1 VNPIPAHFEVE
12 ARTWGISLAER
23 VDLQEI
29 FRGEVL
35 PSAPTVAETWTTF
48 DFRNEVSENLIAKS
62 LTSKGLRF
70 RDCHR
75 KAMVAECKGPLKH
88 KFAIPYCCDLRF
100 CPFCAPRSFMRLMK
114 KHSPV
119 LEHIRLCPR
128 SDFRLREITLTSLNT
143 GTIAKQ
149 EVDAFNGY
157 VKKTLHTL
165 MKGVK
170 GWGAISVDEVG
181 FNNTNLHAHI
191 LFYGPFIPQTRLVE
205 VWKNISGFDIGWIEL
220 AETEGPRALLHL
232 LKYVSKP
239 PSNQPAILAQLEVAF
254 HGARR
259 VFAYKSF
266 YNFKAEPLK
275 KNEED
280 IDRACPTCGAALVVN
295 RELRPLSILRAE
307 GIPLLESV
315 RSERKKEKWIN

>member
-1 VNPIPAHFEVE
+1 MNLALSQLEVE
-12 ARTWGISLAER
+12 ATQWGIPLSER
-23 VDLQEI
+23 LELQEI
-29 FRGEVL
+29 CKGQNL
-35 PSAPTVAETWTTF
+35 PFVPGTAETWSTF
-48 DFRNEVSENLIAKS
+48 DHRYEVSENLIAAS
-62 LTSKGLRF
+62 LKNKGLRY

-75 KAMVAECKGPLKH
+75 KGMVVECKGPIKH

-119 LEHIRLCPR
+119 LDHIRLHSR

-143 GTIAKQ
+143 GTITKQ
-149 EVDAFNGY
+149 QVDAFNGY

-191 LFYGPFIPQTRLVE
+191 LFYGPFIPQATLVE
-205 VWKNISGFDIGWIEL
+205 VWKKVSGFDVGWIEL
-220 AETEGPRALLHL
+220 AEAEGPRALLHL

-239 PSNQPAILAQLEVAF
+239 PSNNPAILAQLEVAF

-266 YNFKAEPLK
+266 YNFKAEPEK
-275 KNEED
+275 KDEVKA
-280 IDRACPTCGAALVVN
+280 DRSCPTCGAALVVK
-295 RELRPLSILRAE
+295 RELRPLSILREE
-307 GIPLLESV
+307 GLPMLESV
-315 RSERKKEKWIN
+315 RLEREKEKWIN